1 MVYRRVWFETIPY
14 DVSPQKHTQS
24 RTVHCRPF
32 FMFGVF
38 PFFVFLQRKQCVMKN
53 ILTDIRQLASKVIP
67 AGSSAWLYGSR
78 ARGSAHS
85 HSDWDIL
92 LILDKDTLTQSDY
105 DSISYPFV
113 LLGCELGEE
122 INPIMY
128 TEKEWQLYKAT
139 PFYENVKRD
148 AINLLS

>member
-1 MVYRRVWFETIPY
+1 
-14 DVSPQKHTQS
+14 
-24 RTVHCRPF
+24 
-32 FMFGVF
+32 
-38 PFFVFLQRKQCVMKN
+38 MKN
-53 ILTDIRQLASKVIP
+53 ILADIRQLALKVIP
-67 AGSSAWLYGSR
+67 TGSSALLYGSR

-92 LILDKDTLTQSDY
+92 LILDKDSLTQSDY

-128 TEKEWQLYKAT
+128 TEKEWKSYEAT